1 MKTISVDTNALITFR
16 LNRRPHF
23 AEINKLIKSCSA
35 GKTLIFIPLPVILEV
50 EWVLR
55 SYYKQDK
62 ETILPFFEELL
73 LLDNILTD
81 YKEEIKF
88 ALNLYRSSNK
98 ISFTDSIIVSIVK
111 SKDYEFLTFDRE
123 LEKTY
128 QSLL

>member
-1 MKTISVDTNALITFR
+1 MNIVGIDTNALLTFR
-16 LNRRPHF
+16 LQREPNSNEVKRLF
-23 AEINKLIKSCSA
+23 EQSLASKAKIYV
-35 GKTLIFIPLPVILEV
+35 PLPVILEV

-62 ETILPFFEELL
+62 ESILSFFDELL
-73 LLDNILTD
+73 LLDNVLTD
-81 YKEEIKF
+81 YKEDIKF
-88 ALNLYRSSNK
+88 ALNLYKNSNI

-123 LEKTY
+123 LEKIY